1 MRTALTALGLAAAI
15 AASWCDPSAAQ
26 TEESYG
32 GPRSIKFESNGALAP
47 TLSGSVDLV
56 AGTADLVGPCG
67 RGGKDG
73 SPCGPSDRRHFI
85 LSPADLA
92 QLRSLAIEVS
102 GNGLFDTSCIAR
114 QKKEAELADM
124 RQKKEAEKKL
134 ADWRRSHPGSK
145 PPPVDAFVPMMMP
158 PLDPYF
164 ASMEVDDVGSVV
176 SAPEFGNKK
185 SDIRCMSPA
194 AQALWKMVLNPYAQ
208 TWPSR

>member
-1 MRTALTALGLAAAI
+1 MRTALTALGLAVAI
-15 AASWCDPSAAQ
+15 AASWCAPSGAQ

-67 RGGKDG
+67 RGVKDG
-73 SPCGPSDRRHFI
+73 SPCGPSDRRHFL
-85 LSPADLA
+85 LSPPDLA

-102 GNGLFDTSCIAR
+102 GKGLFDTDCIER
-114 QKKEAELADM
+114 QKKETELADAH
-124 RQKKEAEKKL
+124 QKKEAKKKQ
-134 ADWRRSHPGSK
+134 ADWRRSHPGGE
-145 PPPVDAFVPMMMP
+145 PPPVAAFMPIIMP

-164 ASMEVDDVGSVV
+164 ASLEADGVGSVV
-176 SAPEFGNKK
+176 SAPEVGNKK
-185 SDIRCMSPA
+185 SDSRCMSPA
-194 AQALWKMVLNPYAQ
+194 TQALWKMVLNPYAQ